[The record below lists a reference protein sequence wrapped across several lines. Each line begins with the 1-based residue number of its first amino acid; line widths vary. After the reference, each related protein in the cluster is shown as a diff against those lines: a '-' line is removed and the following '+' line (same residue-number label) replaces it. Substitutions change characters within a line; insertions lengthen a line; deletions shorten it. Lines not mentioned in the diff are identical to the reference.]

1 MDLLETRVRI
11 TADDQASDKIQ
22 NVSNNALGGLKD
34 KALAVGKAFAGLWA
48 VKKVADFGRAAF
60 DAYTQFEQL
69 SGGAAKIFDEID
81 QSKILN
87 DATGAWKNLNMSAN
101 EYLGAINQT
110 GAMFAQ
116 TMGDEKGYDTA
127 KKGMQAISD
136 YATGT
141 GRNINELNTKFSMIT
156 RAASSYQSIA
166 DQFAGILP
174 ATSADFLKQAQA
186 AGFLSSQYKKLTDV
200 PVAEYQAAVAD
211 MLEKGVADLGLAGN
225 TAKEALGTIEGSML
239 ATKAAWQNLI
249 TEIGK
254 PDADIGARISDMMTA
269 LFGNEQG
276 GGLVANVTNEVLTIT
291 GNVANGIGNIIGE
304 AANSLVTNGPT
315 MVKSAMDSIGS
326 AIDEGIAALDGITAN
341 FDLTKTLFGSGE
353 KGDDG
358 GIVGSIESTLSN
370 IGSTLEKEWPKLSQK
385 FGGLFGS
392 LGGFILKAAPDIQ
405 NAALNLFGTIG
416 DAVYG
421 ALPNIARAIPGLVS
435 GIGSWLV
442 ENGPLILNAAGEML
456 SNIGTAITT
465 HAPQWVAS
473 MGQAIGILVGSIIK
487 GAGDMLNAGVQLVKG
502 LLDGSTQEGQAVREW
517 FAKLPD
523 TILTALGDVGSFL
536 LDTGKALIDGLMK
549 GIEEVAPD
557 VAEAIRG
564 AFQTVIDFFTGIGE
578 FLTDPVGSI
587 KKGLDALNGSF
598 DDTEKN
604 TKTSMNGVKNHVKSA
619 ADASMNKLNQLDKT
633 RANPQANATGNA
645 IDGSAGRAVD
655 DTKGKLNSINGK
667 TYTATA
673 NVTGNAVNG
682 VATAALQTLINKA
695 DEAVRAVNNANNHNV
710 SKTSAGDKMA
720 RTTTNNF
727 TLNYS
732 GEDGALNMFN
742 DLAWRMRALDALEA

>member
-11 TADDQASDKIQ
+11 TAEDEASDKIQ
-22 NVSNNALGGLKD
+22 NVSNNALSGLKD

-249 TEIGK
+249 TAIGK

-269 LFGNEQG
+269 LFGNEEG

-291 GNVANGIGNIIGE
+291 GNVTKGIGNIIGE
-304 AANSLVTNGPT
+304 AINSLVTNGPA
-315 MVKSAMDSIGS
+315 MVTQAMD
-326 AIDEGIAALDGITAN
+326 AIKGALDGALDGLAQLDG
-341 FDLTKTLFGSGE
+341 FDLTSILVGDGKNEGLLDSAKQTIGNLADAFVKSWPEVKDRLGQLILQLPGSIVKFGNEFNKAGLE
-353 KGDDG
+353 LMKFAGD
-358 GIVGSIESTLSN
+358 GIVG
-370 IGSTLEKEWPKLSQK
+370 
-385 FGGLFGS
+385 
-392 LGGFILKAAPDIQ
+392 
-405 NAALNLFGTIG
+405 
-416 DAVYG
+416 
-421 ALPNIARAIPGLVS
+421 ALPFIVDQLPAIVS
-435 GIGSWLV
+435 GIGQFLA
-442 ENGPLILNAAGEML
+442 NCGGALIGAAGTML
-456 SNIGTAITT
+456 GGIIGVIREKGAEW
-465 HAPQWVAS
+465 A
-473 MGQAIGILVGSIIK
+473 GGIGEAVGRLVGHIAN
-487 GAGDMLNAGVQLVKG
+487 GARDMWNAGVSMVKG

-604 TKTSMNGVKNHVKSA
+604 TKTTMNGVKNHVKSA
-619 ADASMNKLNQLDKT
+619 ADASMNKLNQLDKA

-710 SKTSAGDKMA
+710 SKTSVGDKMA